1 MNTIRHVI
9 CRQYLVYLS
18 VCRPPAPFA
27 QTPLFSPGSI
37 AAVQSVTAAGKI
49 CILDI
54 DVQGVKSVKAAGRA
68 VLDPHYLFVAAPS
81 MEALET
87 RLRGRYYQS

>member
-1 MNTIRHVI
+1 M
-9 CRQYLVYLS
+9 
-18 VCRPPAPFA
+18 
-27 QTPLFSPGSI
+27 
-37 AAVQSVTAAGKI
+37 TAAGKI

-54 DVQGVKSVKAAGRA
+54 DVQGVKSVKGAGRS

-87 RLRGRYYQS
+87 RLRGRCDYCLIFVYLQ